1 MLLQLAKDIRA
12 NYSKKTPYLKF
23 LREIFVYLIYIT
35 WRNVFRIVQRGW
47 WRINGTAS
55 SLSKIRKEYAYN
67 KAAHVQKIVWR
78 GKADIL
84 CITRSKDFISVH
96 ERFDDP
102 RCILA
107 DNVTLYSVGHHE
119 TTFVET
125 PPNMNI
131 HHSKHATF
139 LFMAQFLHA
148 VRTITIP
155 NWAFKKLADE
165 IGDPK
170 AEVTFLAN
178 TGRCGSTILSQMF
191 EACPGVLSLSEPDAF
206 TNFDVLKRE
215 IPEEEYK
222 SLLRSSVRLLCKPQT
237 KTNINY
243 VLIKTRSESVRH
255 VPAISELFPSIN
267 ILFMY
272 RDRMETVRSMD
283 QAFSAILVYWLLYIF
298 QAFSVLRKLFPKQV
312 ARCRYFCFGDDES
325 TAWMR
330 SSDKLSS
337 SLTIFYYLCM
347 HHCWVIRK
355 YYGFQEEGIDIPAVK
370 YEDVIKN
377 PARACKV
384 VFNYCGLPEGSI
396 PKAIKAME
404 KDSQRASPLAID
416 AKKKRK
422 RHDVTPEVLE
432 ICDRFCQRTG
442 IPTFSENTI
451 LPRTISMMEKVINR
465 TEL

>member
-1 MLLQLAKDIRA
+1 MLIQLVKDIRA
-12 NYSKKTPYLKF
+12 NYSKRTPYLKF
-23 LREIFVYLIYIT
+23 LRELLYYLLYIT
-35 WRNVFRIVQRGW
+35 CRNVFRTIQRGW
-47 WRINGTAS
+47 WKINGTART
-55 SLSKIRKEYAYN
+55 LSKIREGNMYN

-84 CITRSKDFISVH
+84 CITRFKDFISVH

-125 PPNMNI
+125 PPKMDI
-131 HHSKHATF
+131 HHSKNATF
-139 LFMAQFLHA
+139 LFMAQFLFA
-148 VRTITIP
+148 VKTITIP

-165 IGDPK
+165 VGDPA

-206 TNFDVLKRE
+206 TNFDVLKLE
-215 IPEEEYK
+215 LPEDEYK
-222 SLLRSSVRLLCKPQT
+222 SLLRSSVRLLCKPQA
-237 KTNINY
+237 KTNIKY

-267 ILFMY
+267 LLFMY

-283 QAFSAILVYWLLYIF
+283 HAFSAILVYWLLYIF
-298 QAFSVLRKLFPKQV
+298 QASSVLRKLFPKQV
-312 ARCRYFCFGDDES
+312 ARCRYFCFGDEES
-325 TAWMR
+325 TSWMR
-330 SSDKLSS
+330 NSDKLSS
-337 SLTIFYYLCM
+337 SMTIFYYLCM

-355 YYGFQEEGIDIPAVK
+355 YYDFQEEGIDIPAVK
-370 YEDVIKN
+370 YEDMISS
-377 PARACKV
+377 PARACKA
-384 VFNYCGLPEGSI
+384 VFNYCGLPDSSI
-396 PKAIKAME
+396 PKAVKAME
-404 KDSQRASPLAID
+404 NDSQRASPLAID
-416 AKKKRK
+416 VKQKRK

-432 ICDRFCQRTG
+432 ICDKFCQRSG
-442 IPTFSENTI
+442 IPTFSENAT
-451 LPRTISMMEKVINR
+451 LPRTISMMEKVIKKSD
-465 TEL
+465 